1 LVRREPS
8 ATVLGALLAVLG
20 LLAAGCTGGE
30 EEATPATEPA
40 GVTSTE
46 VDSPTTTVEGPD
58 LNRLKADWVSVWDAA
73 NTVEADRSQALDGVA
88 DQLSPEARAT
98 LDTALLSDRTRLI
111 SHDPAIEASGD
122 TATIE
127 DCLVFSEGEPAGASH
142 WYHATAT
149 WDPDTGTWT
158 VTTITRNDPVDCVPA
173 NLNQAVLD
181 AYQAYWDQTEQY
193 WNPPQPDHP
202 AIATTMVDPL
212 LTYTVETLNRLQADG
227 LRLVDV
233 PPQLHPEVFFVGS
246 STFVRVRDCNEPD
259 LDGGV
264 FDAAGNRQPGVPEQR
279 VEGQRDLAEA
289 TLVFVDGAW
298 KLSDLNGAADQ
309 ACEIAPTS
317 EGLPIIGGS

>member
-73 NTVEADRSQALDGVA
+73 NTVVADRSQALDGVA

-98 LDTALLSDRTRLI
+98 LDTALLSDRTRTI

-149 WDPDTGTWT
+149 WDPDTETWT
-158 VTTITRNDPVDCVPA
+158 ITTITRNDPVGCVPA

-181 AYQAYWDQTEQY
+181 AYQNYWDQTKQY

-202 AIATTMVDPL
+202 ALEQTQTDPHLEHERGL
-212 LTYTVETLNRLQADG
+212 LEQFAADG
-227 LRLVDV
+227 WHLIDDPVH
-233 PPQLHPEVFFVGS
+233 HPEVFLIGD
-246 STFVRVRDCNEPD
+246 STFVRISDCQDPD

-264 FDAAGNRQPGVPEQR
+264 FDAGGNRQPGIPER
-279 VEGQRDLAEA
+279 VEGQRDLIEA
-289 TLVFVDGAW
+289 TLVLVDGAW
-298 KLSDLNGAADQ
+298 KISDIQGAADRD
-309 ACEIAPTS
+309 CEFAPT
-317 EGLPIIGGS
+317 EQGLPVVG